1 MNKKIV
7 RRYIS
12 EIKAICPFRGR
23 GERKLFILV
32 FRIMYGYIV
41 RRMIFRILM
50 NYTDNSVNQ
59 MMLSIII

>member
-23 GERKLFILV
+23 GERNIYLG

>member
-7 RRYIS
+7 RDIFQRLKQSVHFVVGVNVNIYL
-12 EIKAICPFRGR
+12 G
-23 GERKLFILV
+23 

>member
-23 GERKLFILV
+23 GERKYYLG

>member
-12 EIKAICPFRGR
+12 EIKAICHFVVGVNVNIYL
-23 GERKLFILV
+23 G